1 MKGRI
6 FMDAMVQTNYT
17 AHLDAKNRLTI
28 RGARYDYYQVKEY
41 ANGCILLEPREL
53 VKPKEISKRSLKMM
67 DEAVANLQQG
77 KVSAPLDLSEF

>member
-1 MKGRI
+1 
-6 FMDAMVQTNYT
+6 MDAMVQTNYT
-17 AHLDAKNRLTI
+17 AHLDGKNRLTI
-28 RGARYDYYQVKEY
+28 LGARYEYYQVKEY

>member
-1 MKGRI
+1 
-6 FMDAMVQTNYT
+6 MDAMVQTNYT

-28 RGARYDYYQVKEY
+28 RGARYDDYQVKEY